1 MQSILVN
8 KKITKDKILSI
19 SFLSEKENI
28 NEFIIYADNIL
39 EGITLLNDLTIDDD
53 YLKFYGVIY
62 TVPEKN
68 PEFYVSRDKETIEMA
83 INLGHFSNIAHHES
97 FVVIIVYLNEKGQT
111 GFKLVYS
118 PKFDTNIRERLDKE
132 FNQ

>member
-1 MQSILVN
+1 MYNL
-8 KKITKDKILSI
+8 D
-19 SFLSEKENI
+19 
-28 NEFIIYADNIL
+28 
-39 EGITLLNDLTIDDD
+39 
-53 YLKFYGVIY
+53 

-68 PEFYVSRDKETIEMA
+68 PEFYVSREQETIEMA

-97 FVVIIVYLNEKGQT
+97 FVVIIVYLNEKAQT

-118 PKFDTNIRERLDKE
+118 PKFDATIKEKLDKE